1 MGRPDRSEDEGMKM
15 AYVTSHGATGTG
27 IVVWFGD
34 VVAAWAVAR
43 QRRAVYA
50 RTFKE
55 LSGLTDRELNDISLS
70 RSQIEDV
77 AREAAY
83 GK

>member
-1 MGRPDRSEDEGMKM
+1 M
-15 AYVTSHGATGTG
+15 AYVTSQGAAGTG
-27 IVVWFGD
+27 FVAWFGD

-50 RTFKE
+50 RTVKE
-55 LSGLTDRELNDISLS
+55 LSGLTDRELSDINLS
-70 RSQIEDV
+70 RAQIHDV
-77 AREAAY
+77 AHQAAF